1 MLHAEPD
8 YQHRTPAPQL
18 SLLAGHYEPGSLRRV
33 RPTRAPHVATIA
45 VRPSEPRRHRQLS
58 RSRSTSNCRSRS
70 HRRRRTRRSRSSSSR
85 SFRRRARSR
94 CPSRR
99 SNATRATHTTAT
111 EISPISSA
119 VYPENPQFPANAW
132 LTPPSSFI
140 GNAVTP
146 KASPEVVP
154 AVLSPYHPRPQV
166 IPPETSPFF
175 ATTLRVDGPTPP
187 APGISSTTPPPP
199 SPPPSPSPPSNN
211 SPGSQTPVSP
221 TLPPAHTHP
230 TSLTRPAHP
239 ATPPSTLHV
248 TRTVPPPPPPP
259 ATTVPQSSN
268 DSGPMTPQMLAH
280 TVAMSS
286 AGPIS
291 ACDPQGIAAASAI
304 RRARLTLKLHSTP

>member
-1 MLHAEPD
+1 MANYHFHFQQHEEGHREDVRSPSTLSAPVVSPYIAMLHAEPD

-45 VRPSEPRRHRQLS
+45 VRPSEPRRHPQLS
-58 RSRSTSNCRSRS
+58 SSHSTSNCRSRS

-146 KASPEVVP
+146 KHHQK
-154 AVLSPYHPRPQV
+154 LSLLCSHHTTHDHKSSHPRHH
-166 IPPETSPFF
+166 
-175 ATTLRVDGPTPP
+175 L
-187 APGISSTTPPPP
+187 
-199 SPPPSPSPPSNN
+199 
-211 SPGSQTPVSP
+211 
-221 TLPPAHTHP
+221 
-230 TSLTRPAHP
+230 SLQPHFE
-239 ATPPSTLHV
+239 
-248 TRTVPPPPPPP
+248 
-259 ATTVPQSSN
+259 
-268 DSGPMTPQMLAH
+268 
-280 TVAMSS
+280 
-286 AGPIS
+286 
-291 ACDPQGIAAASAI
+291 
-304 RRARLTLKLHSTP
+304 